1 MLLIYH
7 ISVLSVLDLPPDTAY
22 GNHEGGVSLTE
33 IHHDD
38 QRNSDV
44 PEPQQAKSAAKAN
57 VKYIGF

>member
-1 MLLIYH
+1 MP
-7 ISVLSVLDLPPDTAY
+7 SDTAY

-38 QRNSDV
+38 QWNSDV
-44 PEPQQAKSAAKAN
+44 PEPQQAKSAAKVN